1 MVTIEF
7 YKKQGIKY
15 MEQLYD
21 IFVVG
26 GGVNGTSVARDAA
39 GRGLSVC
46 LCEQDDLAHHTS
58 SASTKLIHGG
68 LRYLEHY
75 EFKLV
80 REALSEREVI
90 YKSAPHIVWPLRFVL
105 PHVKGLRP
113 RWMLRAGLFLYDYIG
128 KRKLLPPT
136 ETVNFER
143 HVSGEPLKEGFK
155 HGFIYSDAWVM
166 DARIVVL
173 NAKSA
178 QNNGAHIHTR
188 AKVVKATRIEGDT
201 KWEIHVEKEGQTHIF
216 YAKTLINAAG
226 PWVSSILGE
235 DKINFHTKES
245 VRLVQGSHIV
255 VPKIFDHSYCYIF
268 QNPDN
273 RIIFAI
279 PYEGEFTLIGT
290 TDVDY
295 KGDPADVKCTDAEKE
310 YLINAAGEYFTK
322 PMSVSDIIWDYSG
335 VRPLYDDGQ
344 DQAQKATRD
353 FVLSLDTPHDNS
365 DGAILNIFGGKITA
379 ARELGEKVMQKI
391 APLFNNSHGNWT
403 DKEILPGGDIGLD
416 FESYLAG
423 FKKDYPWLDEKI
435 AHHYVRHYGSLAHK
449 IIENAEKMEDLGA
462 HLGDIC
468 YEAELNYVKNH
479 EWAQIAADYLWRRT
493 KMGLHFS
500 AETQDNIKNWF
511 GR

>member
-1 MVTIEF
+1 
-7 YKKQGIKY
+7 
-15 MEQLYD
+15 MEQNLYD
-21 IFVVG
+21 IFVIG

-46 LCEQDDLAHHTS
+46 LCEQDDLANHTS

-75 EFKLV
+75 EFRLV
-80 REALSEREVI
+80 REALSEREII
-90 YKSAPHIVWPLRFVL
+90 YQSAPHIVWPLRFVL

-136 ETVNFER
+136 ETVKFSN
-143 HVSGEPLKEGFK
+143 HVSGQPLKEGFK

-178 QNNGAHIHTR
+178 QNNGADIYTR
-188 AKVVKATRIEGDT
+188 TKVISAKRIEDGA
-201 KWEIHVEKEGQTHIF
+201 KWEICAESKGESLTF

-226 PWVSSILGE
+226 PWVSDILGDGKVE
-235 DKINFHTKES
+235 FQTKES

-255 VPKIFDHSYCYIF
+255 VPKIFDHPYCYIF

-279 PYEGEFTLIGT
+279 PYESEFTLIGT

-295 KGDPADVKCTDAEKE
+295 KGDPAHVKCTPEEKE
-310 YLINAAGEYFTK
+310 YLINAINEYFTK
-322 PMSVSDIIWDYSG
+322 QLSVSDIVWDYAG

-344 DQAQKATRD
+344 EKAQKATRD
-353 FVLSLDTPHDNS
+353 FVLSLDAPHGNG

-379 ARELGEKVMQKI
+379 ARELGEKVMRKI
-391 APLFNNSHGNWT
+391 APLFNNNHGDWT
-403 DKEILPGGDIGLD
+403 AAEILPGGDMGLD
-416 FESYLAG
+416 FENYLAA
-423 FKKDYPWLDEKI
+423 FKQQYPWLDENI
-435 AHHYVRHYGSLAHK
+435 AHHYVRHYGSLAHEIVK
-449 IIENAEKMEDLGA
+449 NASSMETLGR
-462 HLGDIC
+462 HMGDYC
-468 YEAELNYVKNH
+468 YEAELNYVRDH
-479 EWAQIAADYLWRRT
+479 EWAQTAEDYLWRRT
-493 KMGLHFS
+493 KTGLHFA
-500 AETQDNIKNWF
+500 AETQEQIKQWF
-511 GR
+511 AA

>member
-1 MVTIEF
+1 
-7 YKKQGIKY
+7 
-15 MEQLYD
+15 MEQNLYD
-21 IFVVG
+21 VFVIG

-46 LCEQDDLAHHTS
+46 LCEQDDLANHTS

-75 EFKLV
+75 EFRLV
-80 REALSEREVI
+80 REALSEREII

-136 ETVNFER
+136 ETVKFAN
-143 HVSGEPLKEGFK
+143 HVSGKPLKEGFN

-173 NAKSA
+173 NAQSA
-178 QNNGAHIHTR
+178 QNNGADLYTR
-188 AKVVKATRIEGDT
+188 SKVTKAQRIEDGK
-201 KWEIHVEKEGQTHIF
+201 KWEIHVQSGDENLTF
-216 YAKTLINAAG
+216 YAKTLVNAAG
-226 PWVSSILGE
+226 PWVSDILGE
-235 DKINFHTKES
+235 GKVEFHTKEN

-255 VPKIFDHSYCYIF
+255 VPQIFDHPYCYIF

-279 PYEGEFTLIGT
+279 PYENDFTLIGT

-295 KGDPADVKCTDAEKE
+295 KGNPADVKCTDEEKA
-310 YLINAAGEYFTK
+310 YLINAINEYFTK
-322 PMSVSDIIWDYSG
+322 QLTVGDIVWDFAG

-353 FVLSLDTPHDNS
+353 FVLSLDAPHGNS

-391 APLFNNSHGNWT
+391 APLFKNTHGNWT
-403 DKEILPGGDIGLD
+403 ATEILPGGDMGLD
-416 FESYLAG
+416 FEAYLAD
-423 FKKDYPWLDEKI
+423 FKKQYSWLDEKV
-435 AHHYVRHYGSLAHK
+435 AHHYVRHYGSKAHEIVK
-449 IIENAEKMEDLGA
+449 EASSMETLGQYM
-462 HLGDIC
+462 GDIC
-468 YEAELNYVKNH
+468 YEAELTYVRDK
-479 EWAQIAADYLWRRT
+479 EWAQTAEDYLWRRT
-493 KMGLHFS
+493 KTGLHF
-500 AETQDNIKNWF
+500 AEETQNQIQKWF
-511 GR
+511 GA